1 MGSLVLLGDSILD
14 NKVYVGDGPDV
25 AAQLRALLPEP
36 WRVTLCAVDGATT
49 HDVGPQLDRVPDHA
63 THIVLSLG
71 GNDGLEN
78 ADLLGPTPVGSLG
91 AAVDVIRERVEAFRE
106 SYGLALDAIVD
117 LGRPVTVC
125 TIYDANIPGEEGRRA
140 RTALGLFND
149 VIIRAALVRG
159 LDVLDL
165 RTVCTESADYANEI
179 EPGVQGG
186 ENIARA
192 IAGVLGVDEGIR
204 SVRLISRA

>member
-1 MGSLVLLGDSILD
+1 M
-14 NKVYVGDGPDV
+14 
-25 AAQLRALLPEP
+25 
-36 WRVTLCAVDGATT
+36 
-49 HDVGPQLDRVPDHA
+49 
-63 THIVLSLG
+63 
-71 GNDGLEN
+71 
-78 ADLLGPTPVGSLG
+78 
-91 AAVDVIRERVEAFRE
+91 
-106 SYGLALDAIVD
+106 
-117 LGRPVTVC
+117 
-125 TIYDANIPGEEGRRA
+125 
-140 RTALGLFND
+140 FND

-192 IAGVLGVDEGIR
+192 IAGILGVDEGIR